1 MSQVSKNEDT
11 TVKLSKKAMNRLADR
26 AKPFETKKDCLE
38 RIISENCSKTT
49 KAEEIE
55 ELEEETEAEEN

>member
-1 MSQVSKNEDT
+1 
-11 TVKLSKKAMNRLADR
+11 MNRLADR

-49 KAEEIE
+49 KAEE
-55 ELEEETEAEEN
+55 AEENKTEVEE

>member
-1 MSQVSKNEDT
+1 MAEVTTGDT
-11 TVKLSKKAMNRLADR
+11 TVKLSQKALKRLESK

-49 KAEEIE
+49 KADETKEP
-55 ELEEETEAEEN
+55 EEETEDES